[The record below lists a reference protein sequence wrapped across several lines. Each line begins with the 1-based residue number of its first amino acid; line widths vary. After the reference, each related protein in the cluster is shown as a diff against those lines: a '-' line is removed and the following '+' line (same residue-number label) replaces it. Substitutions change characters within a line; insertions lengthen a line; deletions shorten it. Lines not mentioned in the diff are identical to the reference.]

1 MSINITTRFR
11 VAVAP
16 AIVLI
21 AFLLVNGC
29 SSDNAPAT
37 AAVPKVGV
45 VTLKAQSQVL
55 QTELAGRTQAFMVAQ
70 VRPQVGGLVL
80 RRLFIEG
87 SEVKAG
93 QVLYELDAA
102 PYRAALAQSEASLA
116 KSRASLKAAQVTANR
131 TAELAEFEAVSRQ
144 DNDDAQA
151 SVQTAAADV
160 KLAEAALEIAR
171 INLTY
176 TRIVAPISGRIE
188 TSTVTPGALVVANQ
202 EAVLTTIQQL
212 DPLYVDVT
220 QSTTELLRLQ
230 RELAAGTLRS
240 AAVGEADM
248 ALRLEDGSL
257 YNQTGR
263 LKFFGASVN
272 ESTGTVTLRAE
283 IANPERQLLPGMY
296 VRGVLEQARD
306 DQAILVPQQAVTRAA
321 SGNTSVLL
329 VVDGKIEQR
338 QITVGRVVDHQW
350 WVTSGLAAGERVVVE
365 GGQKVRP
372 GAVVSVVDDADLPQV
387 SMRKEG

>member
-1 MSINITTRFR
+1 MSIKIITRFR
-11 VAVAP
+11 VTCVC
-16 AIVLI
+16 VMTLI
-21 AFLLVNGC
+21 AVSLLSGC
-29 SSDNAPAT
+29 SSDKEPV
-37 AAVPKVGV
+37 AASVPEVSV
-45 VTLKAQSQVL
+45 VTIKAQSQVL
-55 QTELAGRTQAFMVAQ
+55 RTELAGRTQAFMVAQ

-80 RRLFIEG
+80 RRLFVEG

-102 PYRAALAQSEASLA
+102 PYRAAVAQSEASLA
-116 KSRASLKAAQVTANR
+116 KSRASLKAAQVTAKR
-131 TAELAEFEAVSRQ
+131 TAELAKFEAISRQ

-160 KLAEAALEIAR
+160 KLAEAALQIAR

-188 TSTVTPGALVVANQ
+188 TSTITPGALVVANQ
-202 EAVLTTIQQL
+202 EKVLTTIQQL

-240 AAVGEADM
+240 AADGEVDM

-257 YNQTGR
+257 YSHTGR
-263 LKFFGASVN
+263 LKFSGARVN

-306 DQAILVPQQAVTRAA
+306 DHAILVPQQAVTRAA
-321 SGNTSVLL
+321 SGTTSVLL

-338 QITVGRVVDHQW
+338 QISVGRAVDHQW
-350 WVTSGLAAGERVVVE
+350 WVTSGLAVGEQVVVE
-365 GGQKVRP
+365 GGQNVRP
-372 GAVVSVVDDADLPQV
+372 GNQVSVVDNAAPQV
-387 SMRKEG
+387 AMTRQG